1 MRLQAGRHLK
11 NILETVMT
19 ASAVAVAVDDR
30 DFDFNL
36 TLYETAVILVYLDT
50 GVSILVADN

>member
-1 MRLQAGRHLK
+1 
-11 NILETVMT
+11 MT
-19 ASAVAVAVDDR
+19 ASAVAVAGDDDDR

>member
-1 MRLQAGRHLK
+1 
-11 NILETVMT
+11 MT
-19 ASAVAVAVDDR
+19 AFAVAGDDDYR

-50 GVSILVADN
+50 GVSISVVDY

>member
-1 MRLQAGRHLK
+1 
-11 NILETVMT
+11 MT
-19 ASAVAVAVDDR
+19 AFAVAVAVDDR

-50 GVSILVADN
+50 GVSILVVDN